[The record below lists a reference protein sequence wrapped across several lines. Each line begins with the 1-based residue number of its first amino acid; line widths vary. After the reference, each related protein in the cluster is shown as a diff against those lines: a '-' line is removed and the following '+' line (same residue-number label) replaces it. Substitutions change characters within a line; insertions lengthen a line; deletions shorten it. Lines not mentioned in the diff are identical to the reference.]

1 MRLTTLIVCALLLGA
16 CSQSD
21 NERARAEAHQTA
33 EQVKH
38 DSRVAL
44 DKAEVEA
51 KKANRELN
59 EDLNKAREKVRGAIN
74 EHEDRTRTSR

>member
-1 MRLTTLIVCALLLGA
+1 VKLTTLIICALLLGA

-21 NERARAEAHQTA
+21 SERTRAEAHQTA
-33 EQVKH
+33 EQLKH

-51 KKANRELN
+51 KKADRELT
-59 EDLNKAREKVRGAIN
+59 EDMNKARQKVRGAIN
-74 EHEDRTRTSR
+74 EHENQK

>member
-1 MRLTTLIVCALLLGA
+1 VKLTTLTICALLLGA

-21 NERARAEAHQTA
+21 ADRARAEAHQTG

-51 KKANRELN
+51 RKANKELN
-59 EDLNKAREKVRGAIN
+59 QDLDKAREKVRGAID
-74 EHEDRTRTSR
+74 EHEDRSKTSR

>member
-1 MRLTTLIVCALLLGA
+1 VKLTTLVICALLLGA

-21 NERARAEAHQTA
+21 SDRARAEAHQTA

-51 KKANRELN
+51 KKANRELT
-59 EDLNKAREKVRGAIN
+59 EDMNKARQKVRGEIDKHEN
-74 EHEDRTRTSR
+74 EK

>member
-1 MRLTTLIVCALLLGA
+1 MKLTTLIICAVLLGA

-21 NERARAEAHQTA
+21 TERARAEAHQTA

-44 DKAEVEA
+44 DRAEVEA

-59 EDLNKAREKVRGAIN
+59 EDVNKAREKVRGAID
-74 EHEDRTRTSR
+74 EHEDRSKTSR

>member
-1 MRLTTLIVCALLLGA
+1 MVGVRLASLIVCALMLGA

-21 NERARAEAHQTA
+21 TDRTRAEAHQTA

-51 KKANRELN
+51 RKANKELT
-59 EDLNKAREKVRGAIN
+59 EDANKARQKVRGAID
-74 EHEDRTRTSR
+74 EHEERK